1 MRQSAALNKK
11 MAMAMAAAGK
21 TMTLTPL
28 LARRVLLFLSFCLFC
43 AARAVSAAAVT
54 SSAAATTIE
63 MHGSGTTN
71 PSKFFWKV
79 MDVLEERARTPVRMT
94 YRAVGS
100 GTGQTEFKEDV
111 SDFGSGDIPLNQA
124 DHASFGGN
132 VVQVPFQL
140 GAVSF
145 FHNVPA
151 DDLGVGGRLN
161 LTACALAKIFKR
173 TITTWDHADIAAEN
187 PNLSVPSNQ
196 PITIIHRFDGSSSTS
211 GITSY
216 LSEACPDVWT
226 GGAKKL
232 PMISVWM
239 RRTRCLNKEA
249 VTWQTPSLRT
259 SIQLG
264 TLTPATVTNLG
275 SKKFP

>member
-43 AARAVSAAAVT
+43 AARAVTAAAVT

-111 SDFGSGDIPLNQA
+111 SDFGSGDIPLNKPITRDSA
-124 DHASFGGN
+124 N
-132 VVQVPFQL
+132 VQVPFQ
-140 GAVSF
+140 
-145 FHNVPA
+145 
-151 DDLGVGGRLN
+151 
-161 LTACALAKIFKR
+161 
-173 TITTWDHADIAAEN
+173 
-187 PNLSVPSNQ
+187 
-196 PITIIHRFDGSSSTS
+196 S
-211 GITSY
+211 G
-216 LSEACPDVWT
+216 
-226 GGAKKL
+226 
-232 PMISVWM
+232 
-239 RRTRCLNKEA
+239 
-249 VTWQTPSLRT
+249 Q
-259 SIQLG
+259 
-264 TLTPATVTNLG
+264 
-275 SKKFP
+275 